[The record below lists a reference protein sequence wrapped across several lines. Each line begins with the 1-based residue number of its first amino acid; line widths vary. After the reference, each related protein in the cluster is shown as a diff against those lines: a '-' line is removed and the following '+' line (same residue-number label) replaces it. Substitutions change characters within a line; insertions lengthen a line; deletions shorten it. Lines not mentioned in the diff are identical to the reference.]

1 MLHHLPQ
8 QISTKYSQGSEMSSE
23 TSQINA
29 QRQVSALTYIND
41 KNIQAFKVENIKSF
55 LPSPGQ
61 HSHFL
66 NFVIL
71 LIEIKSKVV
80 MYI

>member
-1 MLHHLPQ
+1 
-8 QISTKYSQGSEMSSE
+8 MSSE

-55 LPSPGQ
+55 IPSPGQ
-61 HSHFL
+61 HSPPLLELCHSL
-66 NFVIL
+66 NRDKKQSSNVHLERGFEIL
-71 LIEIKSKVV
+71 L
-80 MYI
+80 